1 MELLLS
7 YNRESCFM
15 VHPALGKHCWL
26 GLWLIT
32 LIVLSSGFLVQSWFR
47 NTLGKALEWLENFS
61 SWPGLFDLLLC
72 ILLFILFGLLACYY
86 CHLIS
91 KFYCFLIK
99 FHLILRFYNGAPI
112 CVVKFQSR
120 ISFLLQSVLYL

>member
-1 MELLLS
+1 
-7 YNRESCFM
+7 M

-61 SWPGLFDLLLC
+61 SWPGLF
-72 ILLFILFGLLACYY
+72 
-86 CHLIS
+86 
-91 KFYCFLIK
+91 
-99 FHLILRFYNGAPI
+99 
-112 CVVKFQSR
+112 
-120 ISFLLQSVLYL
+120 